1 MYVVVAA
8 VQVNPGKK
16 GEFLQ
21 HLEGNARGAA
31 TTEPDCLRFDVIQD
45 GSDPDRIWFCEAYT
59 SEAAFEA
66 HQQTP
71 HFLKWHPHLERLS
84 ELLYYS
90 GGPDSR
96 SIYPPDGGWG

>member
-21 HLEGNARGAA
+21 YLEGNARGA
-31 TTEPDCLRFDVIQD
+31 TTAEPDCLWFDVIQD

-71 HFLKWHPHLERLS
+71 HFLEWHPHLERLC

-96 SIYPPDGGWG
+96 NIYPPDGGWG